1 MVNARIKIIYAP
13 HSGFFEE
20 KVNEFL
26 NKIDVRQIVSIRPDL
41 INNYCLITYVDVD
54 SYRDLKLDML
64 IR

>member
-1 MVNARIKIIYAP
+1 MVNARIKIIYTSYSAV
-13 HSGFFEE
+13 FED

-26 NKIDVRQIVSIRPDL
+26 NTIDVRQIVSIRPDL
-41 INNYCLITYVDVD
+41 KNNYCLITYVDAD